1 MGFYDVA
8 SNQFYVIFDKDHK
21 IESGWAYRSDANDR
35 MMELQKTESC
45 RVLTRMDTIIRC
57 GNPADDSLW
66 RNPEVKVKKQDS
78 PGKELKI

>member
-1 MGFYDVA
+1 MGWNDMA
-8 SNQFYVIFDKDHK
+8 SNQFYVVFDKDHK

-35 MMELQKTESC
+35 VKELRAVEPC
-45 RVLTRMDTIIRC
+45 RVLTRIHTIIRC

>member
-1 MGFYDVA
+1 MGSYDMP
-8 SNQFYVIFDKDHK
+8 SNQFYIVFDRDKK

-35 MMELQKTESC
+35 VNAIHQIEPC
-45 RVLTRMDTIIRC
+45 RVLSRMETIIRC